1 MTWVYKEYEVKMKVL
16 QEQWLL
22 LKKKFY
28 QVIKWKLLF
37 SGMEWTF
44 GGGEST
50 GVGKFLEQA
59 GNVSKFWASRGT
71 PPPHHSFS
79 RRNLVF
85 HSFSRGNLVNYHIFS
100 ILFNDSTA
108 DTVTLPTSICLIK
121 FSDVILGL
129 LEVSWLF
136 RSEEKLNH
144 VLKTDGDNLFKH
156 LLANKKSSKQI
167 LSRNF
172 KMELCL
178 KIRNSSSIFFVNWN
192 PSNSATILSPNK
204 RAVG

>member
-1 MTWVYKEYEVKMKVL
+1 M
-16 QEQWLL
+16 
-22 LKKKFY
+22 
-28 QVIKWKLLF
+28 
-37 SGMEWTF
+37 
-44 GGGEST
+44 
-50 GVGKFLEQA
+50 GKFLEQA

-156 LLANKKSSKQI
+156 LVANKKSSKQI

>member
-37 SGMEWTF
+37 SGIEWTF

-71 PPPHHSFS
+71 PPPTIPSVGET
-79 RRNLVF
+79 L
-85 HSFSRGNLVNYHIFS
+85 FS
-100 ILFNDSTA
+100 IPS
-108 DTVTLPTSICLIK
+108 VEETLLI
-121 FSDVILGL
+121 
-129 LEVSWLF
+129 
-136 RSEEKLNH
+136 
-144 VLKTDGDNLFKH
+144 T
-156 LLANKKSSKQI
+156 
-167 LSRNF
+167 
-172 KMELCL
+172 
-178 KIRNSSSIFFVNWN
+178 IFFRFCSMTQQQIQLHFPHLYV
-192 PSNSATILSPNK
+192 L
-204 RAVG
+204 